1 MCEGINPNTGETLT
15 ARKNTTRV
23 EILNGETR
31 EVANRRAYYDFTL
44 SPPKCVSVA
53 ALVGNDDR
61 IVEAHKQAID
71 VAIGELETFAA
82 VRVRS
87 AADPLNG
94 KDRLTGNMV
103 AAVFHHETSRAVAE
117 GIAPD
122 PHLHSH
128 VLVFNATI
136 DTALEHDTAAGRGK
150 ERHIRALQNF
160 EMLRAQKYVD
170 AVYYHE
176 LSRKLHKFGYETETT
191 KTGFEIKGISE
202 ATRERFSKR
211 HDKIQ
216 ELTAQ
221 LIANGARR
229 NEKTL
234 AAAAAHDNRV
244 RKQPHHSAEILRSDW
259 LDQMPEQER
268 AALDMTLAK
277 GGEQGRNGRT
287 QPDYKRAF
295 DWADRHHFERKSVVR
310 DVELWTDAMRE
321 LRGTEATV
329 SGLKDHF
336 ASRAYVRDQDGRR
349 LTTPETLTREQRL
362 IAMVQVGKGRY
373 QPLIDDLS
381 DLSPTLNE
389 RQKGAVETLA
399 GSRDFLTVFRGGAGT
414 GKSFTLAEVNRL
426 LTAEGQNVVAVAP
439 QNSQVQ
445 DLEKSGLRHAQT
457 LASFLQGNDISR
469 GSVILL
475 DEAGQVG
482 GSDFLK
488 LLVLAKEYDCRV
500 IASGDTRQHGAV
512 TATDALVAIQ
522 RYAQPTVAWVA
533 ATTSTIQRQQ
543 AP

>member
-1 MCEGINPNTGETLT
+1 
-15 ARKNTTRV
+15 
-23 EILNGETR
+23 
-31 EVANRRAYYDFTL
+31 
-44 SPPKCVSVA
+44 
-53 ALVGNDDR
+53 
-61 IVEAHKQAID
+61 
-71 VAIGELETFAA
+71 
-82 VRVRS
+82 
-87 AADPLNG
+87 
-94 KDRLTGNMV
+94 
-103 AAVFHHETSRAVAE
+103 
-117 GIAPD
+117 
-122 PHLHSH
+122 
-128 VLVFNATI
+128 
-136 DTALEHDTAAGRGK
+136 
-150 ERHIRALQNF
+150 
-160 EMLRAQKYVD
+160 
-170 AVYYHE
+170 
-176 LSRKLHKFGYETETT
+176 
-191 KTGFEIKGISE
+191 
-202 ATRERFSKR
+202 
-211 HDKIQ
+211 
-216 ELTAQ
+216 
-221 LIANGARR
+221 
-229 NEKTL
+229 
-234 AAAAAHDNRV
+234 
-244 RKQPHHSAEILRSDW
+244 
-259 LDQMPEQER
+259 
-268 AALDMTLAK
+268 
-277 GGEQGRNGRT
+277 
-287 QPDYKRAF
+287 
-295 DWADRHHFERKSVVR
+295 
-310 DVELWTDAMRE
+310 
-321 LRGTEATV
+321 
-329 SGLKDHF
+329 
-336 ASRAYVRDQDGRR
+336 
-349 LTTPETLTREQRL
+349 
-362 IAMVQVGKGRY
+362 MVQVGKGRY